1 MNSEAIPF
9 APVQLAAIGAALIAT
24 LCAVLVSLWPRTD
37 DESKAFPMKRRKADE
52 VPNH

>member
-1 MNSEAIPF
+1 MNPEAIPF

-37 DESKAFPMKRRKADE
+37 DARESSSNEKEKAR
-52 VPNH
+52 